1 MIDRRILTLLFL
13 VVSFTL
19 RAESLSLD
27 GEWMLLRSAQ
37 GERPAPG
44 AAWEKVVTPHLVG
57 HVPDKPFLWYRK
69 NVGIPVGWSG
79 RHLFLHFEGVKF
91 VTEVYVDGNRVGG
104 HAGGFEPW
112 EVDLGNACAA
122 GREHELLLR
131 VQDITGLI
139 EGELDLTKLK
149 PGMRFVSLAKNSLMA
164 PVGSQYTRF
173 GLWQGASLLARADVY
188 IEDVFIRPSVR
199 KGTLAAEVTLRN
211 LGARSREV
219 SLAVGVEGGP
229 SFETQTVTIPAG
241 GSQTVGLSRPWEKP
255 RLWTPEDPHLY
266 RLSTAAHSDG
276 VCLEKTETRFGFR
289 EFWTDGPDLV
299 LNGTPMKFLATAG
312 HPRGGVDPAVARDEA
327 LDLYKRIRQAGCVAM
342 RLHANIWP
350 RQWYEVADEIG
361 MPLIF
366 ESALFCWSDSYA
378 LDNDAFWKNYNDH
391 LRATV
396 RSHRNHPSIVMT
408 SLENE
413 ILHCRGDRVAQTE
426 HRLAEAGR
434 MVKAL
439 DPTRPI
445 MYDADADPEGVADVV
460 NLHYPIDFNRDNLWP
475 NAGFWL
481 ESGMEVAGWPR
492 KFWSWDRK
500 KPLYFGEFLHLQH
513 FNEAD
518 PYSALLGDDAYVGHA
533 QAMARCKA
541 LAWEMQIEAYRACDV
556 SGMVPWTLTETG
568 TFPADDNPRYL
579 AVKRAYEKNAAFIRE
594 HDSRFYAG
602 EDVERTVYLYN
613 DTWKPA
619 TLRCAWRLTR
629 GETVDAEGERTEQ
642 LGPARKAVFPIRLR
656 MPKVAAR
663 SGATLTIQVH
673 NDRRLVFER
682 ATHYD
687 IMPRRSMALSP
698 GLRLAVFGQIS
709 GELASLLEQAGV
721 RPVTA
726 GQFEH
731 LPECDALL
739 IAPHALDAIPR
750 SEATLIAGRS
760 GPREAL
766 AEFVAKGGTVIA
778 MEQGSYDC
786 GVLPGTLED
795 RACTVAF
802 RRSRDVELMAGLEE
816 NDFRFWRGDHVVA
829 RRTIRKPTSGRFRA
843 LVDSGGKEGLVHL
856 PWLEI
861 DHGLG
866 RYLLCQLAL
875 GEKLDREPAAQIVLE
890 NMLRSAGAKR
900 PAPGITG
907 VVQDKLK
914 LVESLAEINA
924 RHENLSGRLA
934 AADLGHLR
942 LLLLETD
949 SQEVADNVAKIA
961 GFVRAG
967 GRVILHGGTPEG
979 LARLAALLPERMAL
993 QPSTT
998 LPVNLAD
1005 WDPVIDG
1012 LTNQELYWHASRS
1025 GLYHRTATPLSSDV
1039 CKYVVVPGLPE
1050 TPHWTTVAAGGME
1063 VIHGQP
1069 RMQEDVA
1076 HLSRAA
1082 TLECQVDIPA
1092 AGPYALALRLRGTS
1106 LGGIFPQVSVS
1117 VGDQKCGIIS
1127 APGKD
1132 WGVAW
1137 CTAVMKAGS
1146 QTVRLSF
1153 INDQYDPVTKEDRNV
1168 VIGEFMLTPV
1178 KPLESI
1184 CLTRPNALVKATV
1197 GKGCVLI
1204 DQVRWDEGCASS
1216 LASSR
1221 YLSNLLT
1228 NMGADFG
1235 AAGAVVAAE
1244 RFKFDRESPAFRM
1257 RDGRAYLGA
1266 TGGMTCRLRFARTG
1280 RYEFRIRA
1288 SGTEVDDVFPNIAL
1302 QIDGRPAGNVSLHRA
1317 GWQTV
1322 VLTAEVSEGEHAIGL
1337 AFTNDFYRPPKDR
1350 NLTIESLDIQPSR

>member
-1 MIDRRILTLLFL
+1 MRYHGIFALILFAAPFA
-13 VVSFTL
+13 SG
-19 RAESLSLD
+19 AESVSLD
-27 GEWMLLRSAQ
+27 GEWELFRSAR
-37 GERPAPG
+37 EEMPASG
-44 AAWEKVVTPHLVG
+44 AAWEKVVVPHLVG
-57 HVPDKPFLWYRK
+57 HVPEKPYLWYRTHLK
-69 NVGIPVGWSG
+69 IPAEWNG
-79 RHLFLHFEGVKF
+79 RRLFLHFEGVKF
-91 VTEVYVDGNRVGG
+91 VTDVYVDGNRVGG
-104 HAGGFEPW
+104 HAGGHEPW
-112 EVDLGNACAA
+112 EVDIGNACSA
-122 GREHELLLR
+122 GGTHEMRLR
-131 VQDITGLI
+131 VRDITGLI
-139 EGELDLTKLK
+139 EQDLELAKLR

-164 PVGSQYTRF
+164 PVGSQYSRY
-173 GLWQGASLLARADVY
+173 GVWQSASLLARRDVY

-199 KGTLAAEVTLRN
+199 KRALAADVTVRN
-211 LGARSREV
+211 LGGQESAIRLMAEV
-219 SLAVGVEGGP
+219 KGGP
-229 SFETQTVTIPAG
+229 SFEGQTVAIPAG
-241 GSQTVGLSRPWEKP
+241 GSRTITVERPWAEP
-255 RLWTPEDPHLY
+255 RLWAPEDPHLY
-266 RLSTAAHSDG
+266 HLSTAIDADG
-276 VCLEKTETRFGFR
+276 VCLEKIETRFGFR
-289 EFWTDGPDLV
+289 EFWTDGPDLI
-299 LNGTPMKFLATAG
+299 LNGTPMRFLATAG
-312 HPRGGVDPAVARDEA
+312 HPRGEVGAKAARAEA
-327 LDLYKRIRQAGCVAM
+327 MDLYARIREAGCVAM

-361 MPLIF
+361 MPLIL
-366 ESALFCWSDSYA
+366 ESALFCWADSYA
-378 LDNDAFWKNYNDH
+378 LDKETFWQNYFNH
-391 LRATV
+391 LRAIV

-413 ILHCRGDRVAQTE
+413 ILHCGGDRVADTE

-434 MVKAL
+434 IVKAL

-475 NAGFWL
+475 NAGYWL
-481 ESGMEVAGWPR
+481 ESGMKVAGWPKR
-492 KFWSWDRK
+492 FWSWDRK

-518 PYSALLGDDAYVGHA
+518 PYSALLGDDAYLGHA
-533 QAMARCKA
+533 QAMARTKA

-579 AVKRAYEKNAAFIRE
+579 AVKRAYQKNAAFIRE
-594 HDSRFYAG
+594 HDCRFYSG
-602 EDVERTVYLYN
+602 EDVERTVHLYN
-613 DTWKPA
+613 DTLKAA

-629 GETVDAEGERTEQ
+629 GETVDAEGERTER

-682 ATHYD
+682 ATQYD
-687 IMPRRSMALSP
+687 IMPRRSMALPP
-698 GLRLAVFGQIS
+698 GLRLAVFGQVS
-709 GELASLLEQAGV
+709 GELVSLLEQAGV

-750 SEATLIAGRS
+750 PEATIIAGRS
-760 GPREAL
+760 GLREAL

-786 GVLPGTLED
+786 GVLPATLED

-866 RYLLCQLAL
+866 RYLLCQLVL
-875 GEKLDREPAAQIVLE
+875 GEKLEREPAAQIVLE

-907 VVQDKLK
+907 VVQDKLR

-934 AADLGHLR
+934 AADIGHLR

-998 LPVNLAD
+998 LPVSLAD

-1012 LTNQELYWHASRS
+1012 LTNQELYWYASRS
-1025 GLYHRTATPLSSDV
+1025 DLYHRIATPLSSDV

-1050 TPHWTTVAAGGME
+1050 TPHWTTVAAGGMD

-1069 RMQEDVA
+1069 RMQEGDA

-1082 TLECQVDIPA
+1082 TLECRADIPE
-1092 AGPYALALRLRGTS
+1092 AGPYALALRLRGTP
-1106 LGGIFPQVSVS
+1106 LGGVYPQVAVS

-1153 INDQYDPVTKEDRNV
+1153 INDQYDPDTKEDRNM
-1168 VIGEFMLTPV
+1168 VIREFMLTPI

-1184 CLTRPNALVKATV
+1184 CLTRPNALVKAAV

-1204 DQVRWDEGCASS
+1204 DQVLWDADF
-1216 LASSR
+1216 ASSR
-1221 YLSNLLT
+1221 NSGRYISNLLM
-1228 NMGADFG
+1228 NLGADFG
-1235 AAGAVVAAE
+1235 GEGARIGGDE
-1244 RFKFDRESPAFRM
+1244 FRFERESPGFRM
-1257 RDGRAYLGA
+1257 REGRAYLGA

-1280 RYEFRIRA
+1280 HYEFRIRA

-1302 QIDGRPAGNVSLHRA
+1302 QIDGRPAGNVSLLRA

-1322 VLTAEVSEGEHAIGL
+1322 VLTAEVSEGEHVIGL

>member
-1 MIDRRILTLLFL
+1 MRRNYFWLMLLL
-13 VVSFTL
+13 LPAVATAQSM
-19 RAESLSLD
+19 SLD
-27 GEWMLLRSAQ
+27 GPWMFFRSADAA
-37 GERPAPG
+37 PPG
-44 AAWEKVVTPHLVG
+44 ADAKWETANVPHLV
-57 HVPDKPFLWYRK
+57 DQAASKPFMWYRRA
-69 NVGIPVGWSG
+69 VSIPADWKD
-79 RHLFLHFEGVKF
+79 RHVFLRFEGVKF
-91 VTEVYVDGNRVGG
+91 VSEVYVDGKKVGG
-104 HAGGFEPW
+104 HMGGFEPW
-112 EVDLGNACAA
+112 EVDLTADCQPGQ
-122 GREHELLLR
+122 EHQLTLR
-131 VQDITGLI
+131 VRDFTGLI
-139 EGELDLTKLK
+139 DQEIDPSKLQR
-149 PGMRFVSLAKNSLMA
+149 GMRFVSLAKDSLMA
-164 PVGSQYTRF
+164 PVGSQYSR
-173 GLWQGASLLARADVY
+173 GGIWQSVSMLARRDVY
-188 IEDVFIRPSVR
+188 AEDVFIRPSLR
-199 KGTLAAEVTLRN
+199 GHDLAADVTLRN
-211 LGARSREV
+211 LGPRAQLVRLSV
-219 SLAVGVEGGP
+219 AVEGGP
-229 SFETQTVTIPAG
+229 ALGEQEVSVPAG
-241 GSQTVGLSRPWEKP
+241 ESRVVTLKQAWANP
-255 RLWTPEDPHLY
+255 RLWGPEDPHLY
-266 RLSTAAHSDG
+266 QLVTRVDG
-276 VCLEKTETRFGFR
+276 TDGEMDRVATRFGFR

-312 HPRGGVDPAVARDEA
+312 HPRGTVDPAGAKAEA
-327 LDLYKRIRQAGCVAM
+327 IDFYQRIREAGCVAM

-350 RQWYEVADEIG
+350 RQWYEAADELG
-361 MPLIF
+361 MPLIM

-378 LDNDAFWKNYNDH
+378 LSREAFWQNYHEH
-391 LRATV
+391 LRAIV

-413 ILHCRGDRVAQTE
+413 ILHCRGDRVPETE

-434 MVKAL
+434 IVKAL

-445 MYDADADPEGVADVV
+445 LYDADADPEGVADVV
-460 NLHYPIDFNRDNLWP
+460 NLHYPEDFNRQNLWP
-475 NAGFWL
+475 DVGYWL

-518 PYSALLGDDAYVGHA
+518 PYSALLGDDAYLGHA

-568 TFPADDNPRYL
+568 PFPSDDNPRYL
-579 AVKRAYEKNAAFIRE
+579 AVKRAYQKNAAFVRE
-594 HDSRFYAG
+594 YDCRFYG
-602 EDVERTVYLYN
+602 GDEVERTIHLYN
-613 DTWKPA
+613 DTPRPA
-619 TLRCAWRLTR
+619 ALRCTWRLMR
-629 GETVDAEGERTEQ
+629 GEAVDAEGDRTEQ
-642 LGPARKAVFPIRLR
+642 LEPARKVVFPIRLR

-687 IMPRRSMALSP
+687 IMPRRSLTLPS
-698 GLRLAVFGQIS
+698 GLRLAVFGQIP
-709 GELASLLEQAGV
+709 GELASRLEQAGV
-721 RPVTA
+721 RPMTA
-726 GQFEH
+726 GQLDH

-739 IAPHALDAIPR
+739 IAPHALDAIPP
-750 SEATLIAGRS
+750 SEATLVVGRP
-760 GPREAL
+760 GPRETL

-778 MEQGSYDC
+778 LEQDSYEC
-786 GVLPGTLED
+786 GVLPAALED

-802 RRSRDVELMAGLEE
+802 RRSRDAELMAGLEE

-861 DHGLG
+861 GHGLG
-866 RYLLCQLAL
+866 RYLLCQLVL
-875 GEKLDREPAAQIVLE
+875 GEKLDREPVAQVVLE
-890 NMLRSAGAKR
+890 NMLRSAGTKR
-900 PAPGITG
+900 PAPGATG

-914 LVESLAEINA
+914 LAESLAEINA

-967 GRVILHGGTPEG
+967 GRAILHGGTPEG
-979 LARLAALLPERMAL
+979 LARLAVLLPERMAL

-998 LPVNLAD
+998 LPVNLAN

-1012 LTNQELYWHASRS
+1012 LTNQELYWYASRS
-1025 GLYHRTATPLSSDV
+1025 GLYHQIATPLSSDV
-1039 CKYVVVPGLPE
+1039 CRYVVVPGLPE
-1050 TPHWTTVAAGGME
+1050 TPRWTTIAAGGMK
-1063 VIHGQP
+1063 VIQGQP
-1069 RMQEDVA
+1069 RMQEGVA
-1076 HLSRAA
+1076 HLSRSA
-1082 TLECQVDIPA
+1082 TLEGQVDVPV
-1092 AGPYALALRLRGTS
+1092 AGPYAVALRLRGTP
-1106 LGGIFPQVSVS
+1106 LGGIYPQVAVG

-1127 APGKD
+1127 APGQD

-1137 CTAVMKAGS
+1137 CTTVLKAGG
-1146 QTVRLSF
+1146 QIVRLSF
-1153 INDQYDPVTKEDRNV
+1153 INDQYDPDTKEDRNV
-1168 VIGEFMLTPV
+1168 VIGELMLAPV

-1184 CLTRPNALVKATV
+1184 CLARPNALVKATL
-1197 GKGCVLI
+1197 GRGCVLI
-1204 DQVRWDEGCASS
+1204 DQVRWDAECAGSPD
-1216 LASSR
+1216 SSR

-1235 AAGAVVAAE
+1235 AAGTVVAAE
-1244 RFKFDRESPAFRM
+1244 QFKFDRESPAFRM
-1257 RDGRAYLGA
+1257 RDGRAYLGT
-1266 TGGMTCRLRFARTG
+1266 TGGMTRRLGFARTG

-1288 SGTEVDDVFPNIAL
+1288 SGTEVDDVFPKIAL
-1302 QIDGRPAGNVSLHRA
+1302 QIDGRPAGDVSLRRA